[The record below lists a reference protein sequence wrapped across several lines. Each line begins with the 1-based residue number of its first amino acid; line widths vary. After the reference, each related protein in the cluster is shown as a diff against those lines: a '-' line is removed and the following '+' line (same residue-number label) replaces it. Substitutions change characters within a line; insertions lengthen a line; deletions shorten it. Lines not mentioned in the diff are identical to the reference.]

1 MVYEDEG
8 RNTNGAQMDNLRVEN
23 QFGLVKN
30 IAESL
35 ASRLPGSVSFQEL
48 IDAGVGGLIDAAD
61 RYSPE
66 RGVPFPNFAFVRIR
80 GAMLDMLREM
90 DWVSRSVRKNL
101 RRLDMARDRLEQKF
115 GRPPREDELAD
126 YLEVALE
133 EVREGQAQAVSS
145 RPLSL
150 DTLLSRRPGNGYE
163 GNLHREVYEDVESRI
178 EQEEL
183 VEILCEALW
192 ELPRKEYTV
201 LALYYFE
208 GLAFREVSTMIGVA
222 SDTVSQRH
230 SVALDRLKKTIKRRY
245 RLDELRYGI

>member
-48 IDAGVGGLIDAAD
+48 VDAGVGGLIDAAD

-66 RGVPFPNFAFVRIR
+66 RGVPFPNFAFIRIR

-115 GRPPREDELAD
+115 GRPPREDEIAD
-126 YLEVALE
+126 YLEVSLE

-145 RPLSL
+145 RLLSL
-150 DTLLSRRPGNGYE
+150 DTLLSNRPGYGYE
-163 GNLHREVYEDVESRI
+163 GNLIPEVYEDVESRI
-178 EQEEL
+178 EQDEL

-222 SDTVSQRH
+222 PTTVSQRH
-230 SVALDRLKKTIKRRY
+230 SVALDRLKRTIKRRY